1 MRKLFKEG
9 NSSRAEPISVSTVV
23 SVLSTW
29 DKDATTRRTRK
40 VSTPGSV
47 FLHYEAYSWAGQ
59 IIQTKTFLFHYCP
72 TQPKYRQLKTA
83 QIYNVN
89 FKAIWWFFFKSSSD
103 NMLNLINDFR
113 FISVLQW
120 YLKVLRPFEVLLLC
134 QKLLISLI
142 ELVNVYRHDQ
152 FCIPSC
158 PGHVGWSLIL
168 DILIGQSAA
177 NCPNGQIITT
187 TKMHTIHLSF

>member
-1 MRKLFKEG
+1 MTTVFGLNFHCWMFVCSRCRIRCEPWAAL
-9 NSSRAEPISVSTVV
+9 SSLCLTVRNCICIVSCRN
-23 SVLSTW
+23 
-29 DKDATTRRTRK
+29 ATTRGTRK

-47 FLHYEAYSWAGQ
+47 FLHYEAYSWAGK
-59 IIQTKTFLFHYCP
+59 IIQTKTFLFHYCL

-89 FKAIWWFFFKSSSD
+89 FKATWWIFFKSNND
-103 NMLNLINDFR
+103 IMLNLINDFR

-142 ELVNVYRHDQ
+142 ELVNVYRHDR
-152 FCIPSC
+152 FRNPSS
-158 PGHVGWSLIL
+158 PRRARGALFSVRFL
-168 DILIGQSAA
+168 
-177 NCPNGQIITT
+177 
-187 TKMHTIHLSF
+187 M

>member
-1 MRKLFKEG
+1 MSIMS
-9 NSSRAEPISVSTVV
+9 NA
-23 SVLSTW
+23 
-29 DKDATTRRTRK
+29 KDATTTRRTRK
-40 VSTPGSV
+40 VSMPGSV

-89 FKAIWWFFFKSSSD
+89 FKAIWWIFFKSSSD

-142 ELVNVYRHDQ
+142 ELVNAYRHDR
-152 FCIPSC
+152 FCNPSFPRRAGGALMDSGYC
-158 PGHVGWSLIL
+158 SLLSVNRDGGRSENWGAGASSKVG
-168 DILIGQSAA
+168 A
-177 NCPNGQIITT
+177 
-187 TKMHTIHLSF
+187 